1 MLTADDLERALAE
14 AGVAA
19 APVRADEVTGSTNAT
34 ALELAEADSPEW
46 TLVSAGHQIAG
57 RGRLGRAWQDGPGE
71 ALLCSFVLRPALD
84 PSAAG
89 LLTLLAGASLAEA
102 ARSLGAEA
110 GCKWPNDLMTPDGKA
125 GGILAEAVVAGRTL
139 RHVVIG
145 TGVNL
150 GAFPSSVPGAAALP
164 DVAPVPLLGRYLAA
178 FARRYAP
185 GEVGF
190 ADEVLAAARAV
201 SVTLGREVEAVRADG
216 ETVTGTAVD
225 LDAEGGL
232 VVDTARGPAT
242 LAFGEVVHV
251 RR

>member
-1 MLTADDLERALAE
+1 
-14 AGVAA
+14 
-19 APVRADEVTGSTNAT
+19 
-34 ALELAEADSPEW
+34 
-46 TLVSAGHQIAG
+46 
-57 RGRLGRAWQDGPGE
+57 
-71 ALLCSFVLRPALD
+71 VLRPAL
-84 PSAAG
+84 AAARAG
-89 LLTLLAGASLAEA
+89 LLTLLAGAALAQA

-125 GGILAEAVVAGRTL
+125 GGILAEAAVAGDSL

-150 GAFPSSVPGAAALP
+150 GARPPAVAGATSLAG
-164 DVAPVPLLGRYLAA
+164 VAPGPLLGRYLAA

-190 ADEVLAAARAV
+190 AAGVLSAARAV
-201 SVTLGREVEAVRADG
+201 SVTLGREIEADRANG
-216 ETVTGTAVD
+216 ETLTGTAVD
-225 LDAEGGL
+225 LDTEGGL
-232 VVDTARGPAT
+232 VVDTARGTVT

>member
-1 MLTADDLERALAE
+1 VLTTIDLERALAR
-14 AGVAA
+14 AGLA

-34 ALELAEADSPEW
+34 ALELAEAGSPEW

-57 RGRLGRAWQDGPGE
+57 RGRLGSIWEDGPDE
-71 ALLCSFVLRPALD
+71 ALLCSFVLRPALA
-84 PSAAG
+84 PARAG
-89 LLTLLAGASLAEA
+89 LLTLLAGAALAEA

-125 GGILAEAVVAGRTL
+125 GGILAEAAVAGDSL

-150 GAFPSSVPGAAALP
+150 GARPPAVAGATSLSGVALG
-164 DVAPVPLLGRYLAA
+164 PLLGRYLAA

-185 GEVGF
+185 GEAGF
-190 ADEVLAAARAV
+190 AAGVLAAARAV
-201 SVTLGREVEAVRADG
+201 SVTLGREIEADRADG
-216 ETVTGTAVD
+216 ETLTGTAVD
-225 LDAEGGL
+225 LDTEGGL
-232 VVDTARGPAT
+232 VVDTAQGTVT

>member
-1 MLTADDLERALAE
+1 MLRTEDLERALAQ
-14 AGVAA
+14 AGLA

-34 ALELAEADSPEW
+34 ALELAEAGSPEW

-57 RGRLGRAWQDGPGE
+57 RGRLGRTWRDGPEE
-71 ALLCSFVLRPALD
+71 ALLCSFVLRPALA
-84 PSAAG
+84 PARAG
-89 LLTLLAGASLAEA
+89 LLTLLAGAALAEA
-102 ARSLGAEA
+102 ATSLGAEV

-125 GGILAEAVVAGRTL
+125 GGILAEASVAGESL

-150 GAFPSSVPGAAALP
+150 GARPPAVPGATALSGVEP
-164 DVAPVPLLGRYLAA
+164 GPLLGRYLAA

-190 ADEVLAAARAV
+190 AEGVLAAAKAV
-201 SVTLGREVEAVRADG
+201 SVTLGREVEAVRAEG

-232 VVDTARGPAT
+232 VVDTGRRTVT
-242 LAFGEVVHV
+242 LALGEIVHV